1 MGMKV
6 LTGSINIPAKMLAPN
21 LAFGKA
27 AIKLGIKEIAMFF
40 ENTQISWPIEKW
52 PMFRIKK

>member
-1 MGMKV
+1 MKV
-6 LTGSINIPAKMLAPN
+6 LSGSINIPAKMLAPN

-27 AIKLGIKEIAMFF
+27 AIKLVIKEIAMFF